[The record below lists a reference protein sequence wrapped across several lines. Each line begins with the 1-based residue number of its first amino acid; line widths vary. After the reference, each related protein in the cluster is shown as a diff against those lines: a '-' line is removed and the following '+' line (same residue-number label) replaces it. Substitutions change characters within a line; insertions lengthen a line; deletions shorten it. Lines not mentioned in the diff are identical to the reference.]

1 MCRSFRPRAASP
13 APFLEQP
20 LHILP
25 SCSHQC
31 FTVHLPELSQAKA
44 PHAMPI
50 LALGKYRFHPDAA
63 LAHGLLIRL
72 GPMVGAD
79 SLQILLIE
87 TASEGSTAPT
97 VRAVCFER
105 AGIAHGMGN
114 ELYLSTYC
122 VGKVMVPS
130 WSSIARMSS
139 ANQAPAIF
147 PSRIV

>member
-1 MCRSFRPRAASP
+1 MCRSFRLRAASP

-87 TASEGSTAPT
+87 TASEGSTALT

-105 AGIAHGMGN
+105 AGIAHGMRI
-114 ELYLSTYC
+114 
-122 VGKVMVPS
+122 VRIP
-130 WSSIARMSS
+130 W
-139 ANQAPAIF
+139 APAF
-147 PSRIV
+147 QEPRSPAFEARVTCEFGE